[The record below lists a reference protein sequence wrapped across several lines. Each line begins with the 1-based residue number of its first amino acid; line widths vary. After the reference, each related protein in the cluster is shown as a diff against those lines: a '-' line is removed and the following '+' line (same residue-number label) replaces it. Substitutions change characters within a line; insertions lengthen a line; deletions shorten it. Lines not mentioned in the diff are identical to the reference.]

1 MPIQRLAVHQL
12 RNLTGV
18 DIHPCPHLNFF
29 FGDNGSGKTS
39 LLEAISVLA
48 HGRSFRTHKHKHL
61 VNYSATDFS
70 VFSELDESAG
80 FAKLGVNRGQGEAS
94 FKLNGTPV
102 YSSASLA
109 AQLPT
114 QIMDAHSFRLLE
126 GPSKVRR
133 QLFDWLVFHVKHEFA
148 SLWKDYARCVK
159 HRNSLLRHD
168 RIARPD
174 LLPWDIEL
182 VRLAEAL
189 HEHRLACLAPYLDV
203 VQGLLVEGG
212 LPPELDIQFEYH
224 PGWDTNNSLMEQLE
238 AQLWRDKKYGF
249 TTLGAHKSELK
260 ITARKMAA
268 HEILSRGQQ
277 KTLIAA
283 LFIAQI
289 KVFQTLSGR
298 ACVLLID
305 DVPAEL
311 DKQHINL
318 LGRWVNELNVQVF
331 ATGIELASL
340 IEAWPLDTKS
350 KKVFH
355 VKHGEVNEQPV

>member
-18 DIHPCPHLNFF
+18 DIHPCPQVNFF

-39 LLEAISVLA
+39 LLESISVLA
-48 HGRSFRTHKHKHL
+48 HGRSFRSHKHKHL
-61 VNYSATDFS
+61 INYACADFS
-70 VFSELDESAG
+70 VFAELDEAAG
-80 FAKLGVNRGQGEAS
+80 FAKLGVNRGAGEAS
-94 FKLNGTPV
+94 FKLNGSPV
-102 YSSASLA
+102 YSSAALA
-109 AQLPT
+109 TQLPT

-148 SLWKDYARCVK
+148 GLWRDYARCVK

-168 RIARPD
+168 RITRPD
-174 LLPWDIEL
+174 LLPWDMEL
-182 VRLAEAL
+182 VRLAQAINQL
-189 HEHRLACLAPYLDV
+189 RSSCLVPYLDV
-203 VQGLLVEGG
+203 VQSLLVEGG
-212 LPPELDIQFEYH
+212 LSTELEIKFEYYSGWE
-224 PGWDTNNSLMEQLE
+224 PGEDLLVQLE
-238 AQLWRDKKYGF
+238 QQFWRDKKYGF
-249 TTLGAHKSELK
+249 TTIGAHKSELK

-277 KTLIAA
+277 KTLVAA
-283 LFIAQI
+283 LFVAQI
-289 KVFQTLSGR
+289 RVFQAMSER

-311 DKQHINL
+311 DRHHIAL
-318 LGRWVNELNVQVF
+318 LGHWVNHLNVQVF
-331 ATGIELASL
+331 ATGIELGSL
-340 IEAWPLDTKS
+340 TEAWPADTKS

-355 VKHGEVNEQPV
+355 VKHGEVNEYPV